1 MVLNE
6 LGMREV
12 GFRSYLVT
20 GTLLRTTVCSSPWVV
35 NKSESLFDVSDLRS
49 RDLIVGFATLLIIP
63 QFSAFWGDSPP
74 GVLV

>member
-6 LGMREV
+6 LGMGGV

-20 GTLLRTTVCSSPWVV
+20 GTLLRTAVCSSPWVV

-49 RDLIVGFATLLIIP
+49 RDLTVGFGTLLIIP
-63 QFSAFWGDSPP
+63 QFSVFGGDSPL